1 MAPVLVVFGCGPGI
15 GIATARLF
23 AQKHFSKIVLLAR
36 SAQRLEQEKRQVE
49 EAAQEIGREVGVT
62 ALPTDLANFDHLR
75 ASLQAIEKLGEIST
89 VFFNAARIK
98 PSDVLTTTVEEIEE
112 DYRVSTLALYI
123 TAQWALPK
131 LLEASRPRPSF
142 IVTSSHLPEQP
153 LPFLLSLS
161 ATKASQQNVVHALK
175 IAFGERIHIG
185 CVKIAGSVSVQ
196 EKNLN
201 PNNIA
206 KEIVQFYEREEE
218 QWGADLVLEP

>member
-1 MAPVLVVFGCGPGI
+1 MAPVL
-15 GIATARLF
+15 
-23 AQKHFSKIVLLAR
+23 KHFSKIVLLAR
-36 SAQRLEQEKRQVE
+36 NAQRLEQEKRQVE

-75 ASLQAIEKLGEIST
+75 ASLQAIEKLGEVST
-89 VFFNAARIK
+89 VFFNAAWIK

-112 DYRVSTLALYI
+112 DFRVSTLALYI
-123 TAQWALPK
+123 TAQWALPE

-153 LPFLLSLS
+153 LPFLLSL
-161 ATKASQQNVVHALK
+161 
-175 IAFGERIHIG
+175 IHIG